1 MHCFCNRHKPSTVSV
16 NKDTLNFSPYIGI
29 RAWDVDLTVCNL
41 DEQLKLFTSQHS
53 SYESK
58 DIRGLISAF

>member
-1 MHCFCNRHKPSTVSV
+1 MLSIR
-16 NKDTLNFSPYIGI
+16 KDNCSSLHIGV
-29 RAWDVDLTVCNL
+29 RAWDVDLAVCNL

-58 DIRGLISAF
+58 DIRGKLFQSHTVDTSL